1 MIQRRYSRQR
11 ELIYNCLLGTQEH
24 PTAEMVYQWLLPDNP
39 NLSRGTV
46 YRNLK
51 LLAEDGMLLRMH
63 FPVERYD
70 ACTRLHPHFCCC
82 SCGAVSDLELDYDPG
97 LDQLAAQATQQEV
110 QWHDLVFYG
119 TCKLCLAKKKRDSN
133 TDQTLWKKENN
144 YGENIPVHPPGRVF
158 ETNGNQRR

>member
-11 ELIYNCLLGTQEH
+11 ELIYNCLLETKEH

-51 LLAEDGMLLRMH
+51 LLAEDGLLMRMH

-70 ACTRLHPHFCCC
+70 ACTRQHPHFCCRV
-82 SCGAVSDLELDYDPG
+82 CGAVSDLELKYDPS
-97 LDQLAAQATQQEV
+97 LDE
-110 QWHDLVFYG
+110 
-119 TCKLCLAKKKRDSN
+119 
-133 TDQTLWKKENN
+133 
-144 YGENIPVHPPGRVF
+144 
-158 ETNGNQRR
+158 